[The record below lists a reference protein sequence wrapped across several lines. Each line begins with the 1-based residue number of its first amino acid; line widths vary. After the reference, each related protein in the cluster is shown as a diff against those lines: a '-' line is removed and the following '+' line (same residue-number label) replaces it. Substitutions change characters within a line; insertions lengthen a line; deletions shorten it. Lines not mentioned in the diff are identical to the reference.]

1 MEQPSPS
8 TVMPYTVGAEWI
20 AHFIV
25 LDSGQTRTLELKF
38 TLFCAPTEAAF

>member
-20 AHFIV
+20 AHSIE
-25 LDSGQTRTLELKF
+25 TRILELKF